1 MAPPPGIGMRLSS
14 RGHSQ
19 CASTSP
25 SVGTLSLP
33 CCSRRYNQRMSASSA
48 RSLSVGLVSLFRG
61 AATDPAPPPAR
72 FPTCRTNSRNGRNSS
87 PLPLSDHNPGMQR
100 RFSPCFLQPQGTL

>member
-1 MAPPPGIGMRLSS
+1 MVPPPGIGMRVSS

-25 SVGTLSLP
+25 SVGTLSLS

-48 RSLSVGLVSLFRG
+48 RSLSFGLV
-61 AATDPAPPPAR
+61 
-72 FPTCRTNSRNGRNSS
+72 
-87 PLPLSDHNPGMQR
+87 
-100 RFSPCFLQPQGTL
+100 